1 MPHALDALLNPGS
14 IAVLGATRRPGAV
27 GNTIVRNLL
36 KGGFAGRLFA
46 VNPRYADVEGVRCFA
61 TLAELPEPVEQVI
74 FAVGDD
80 RIEAALE
87 DAIRAGVRTC
97 VIYSSL
103 VLAGDTEPPLRE
115 RVLKRLREAGV
126 IACGANGMGYYNFR
140 ARVWACGFETRAHRD
155 DGNITLISQSGA
167 GMSGILDVDERL
179 NFNLAVSTG
188 QELSVSV
195 EDYMDWALEQPET
208 KVIGLFLE
216 TSRRPDSLIA
226 ALEKA
231 RRKRIPVVAVKVGR
245 AALSAELAVSHC
257 GALAGNDAAYAA
269 LFDRHGVQRVEDM
282 DELATALIMFAQ
294 PHPVAPGGVVAI
306 HDSGGERQ
314 LLIDLAER
322 MHVPLTRLAPET
334 VRDLE
339 QLLDPGLPAVNPLDA
354 WSAGGMEYH
363 LSMEACF
370 AKLLED
376 PGAAFGAVVHDRSA
390 GGAIFP
396 AYAGYLR
403 AGHAAAG
410 KPVFLVTNRQG
421 TGADPLVIEL
431 TREGFPVLDGVRSFL
446 SGARC
451 LLEYCD
457 FLSRPAQEAP
467 AANEVATARW
477 RARLAEGTPINEAEA
492 MSLLTECGIPGVA
505 ALHVGNEGELKSLT
519 AGLRYPVVLKTA
531 NPAIAH
537 KSDAGGVV
545 RDIASQAQLLKAYAA
560 MSRGLGSAATLA
572 PMVREDGV
580 EMILGMT
587 SDDQFGPI
595 VLLGIGGVQA
605 ELLGDVV
612 TALPPFDAGTAE
624 RLIGRLRMRRLLDR
638 VRGRPAVDVPAFCRA
653 AAAFSAMV
661 PAIADLVREID
672 INPVKVFEKGCL
684 ALDALIV
691 PARPAPAEDRSR
703 KRRSA

>member
-1 MPHALDALLNPGS
+1 
-14 IAVLGATRRPGAV
+14 
-27 GNTIVRNLL
+27 
-36 KGGFAGRLFA
+36 
-46 VNPRYADVEGVRCFA
+46 
-61 TLAELPEPVEQVI
+61 
-74 FAVGDD
+74 
-80 RIEAALE
+80 
-87 DAIRAGVRTC
+87 
-97 VIYSSL
+97 
-103 VLAGDTEPPLRE
+103 
-115 RVLKRLREAGV
+115 
-126 IACGANGMGYYNFR
+126 MGYYNFR

-167 GMSGILDVDERL
+167 GMCGILDVDERL

-519 AGLRYPVVLKTA
+519 AGLRYPIVLKTA

-624 RLIGRLRMRRLLDR
+624 RLIDRLRMRRLLDR